1 MSGKRVRRT
10 IGIVLLVPGA
20 LALIVPQ
27 ANLGLTELRW
37 MSRYSFPGEALVG
50 IAILALAYSLLGRV
64 PATEVLRNHPPD

>member
-1 MSGKRVRRT
+1 
-10 IGIVLLVPGA
+10 
-20 LALIVPQ
+20 
-27 ANLGLTELRW
+27 